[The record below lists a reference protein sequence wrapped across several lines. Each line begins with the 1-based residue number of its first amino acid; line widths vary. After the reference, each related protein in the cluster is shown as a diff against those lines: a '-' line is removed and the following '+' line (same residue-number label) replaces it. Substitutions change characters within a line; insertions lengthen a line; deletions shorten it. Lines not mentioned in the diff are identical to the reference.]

1 MISTLFSSLN
11 TNKVSS
17 DDERQFV
24 QKINTGSGHMQPIL
38 IVLQRT
44 MPVWK
49 EICNLYMNDAQVLEV
64 RFNFLGF
71 KVPEKCIFHHFQ
83 TLCGA
88 VHHALVNLMD
98 DIKPLL
104 SDLCVLILG
113 IFQNKCVP
121 PALDIA
127 ATVSSNR

>member
-24 QKINTGSGHMQPIL
+24 PKINTGSGHMQPIL

-64 RFNFLGF
+64 RIF
-71 KVPEKCIFHHFQ
+71 KK
-83 TLCGA
+83 
-88 VHHALVNLMD
+88 N
-98 DIKPLL
+98 
-104 SDLCVLILG
+104 
-113 IFQNKCVP
+113 
-121 PALDIA
+121 
-127 ATVSSNR
+127 